1 MARERNISN
10 EQILYLLINLREEEA
25 KRDTYTDIKVN
36 KEACKEIGLFN
47 YKIKETGENRAS
59 RLFLISETHDGEPVS
74 IIYDEKGRLIAWKDQ
89 ETEKLQIAQ
98 DIELEEERINRQ
110 LELGIERTKGPA
122 NSSSSSDTSKAGE
135 GRDLA
140 DKEHEEKEEEK
151 NQNEENAKTENNEE
165 RPKLPNL
172 ANEINIDDK
181 PLIELNQV
189 INGYYLWEILQIE
202 DKLAGRLP
210 DGVSERSF
218 RNGYLTIVPSS
229 ELEAKDGKPR
239 KAEDS
244 FVISNS
250 QGDIIELD
258 EQILKPKDIG
268 AKNDPRKAEDEKSN
282 MRYNDGEEVERP
294 DSTVDATRTSLYQI
308 PDVGDK
314 FSVGENWFLGVDQN
328 KEYME
333 SSERP
338 IAGNTKE
345 ISFVQVERDNS
356 KYYESEERIQ
366 NTLEYKLDPLNEP
379 EPLTSKEIEKK
390 EELVERDANEVQ
402 NVREDHTQELVD
414 KCFSRYEDLRRT
426 L

>member
-25 KRDTYTDIKVN
+25 KRDIYTDIVVN
-36 KEACKEIGLFN
+36 KEACKEIGIFN

-59 RLFLISETHDGEPVS
+59 RLFLISETHNGEPVS
-74 IIYDEKGRLIAWKDQ
+74 IIYDEKGRIIAWKDQ
-89 ETEKLQIAQ
+89 EKLQIAQ

-122 NSSSSSDTSKAGE
+122 NASSSSDTSKSGE

-140 DKEHEEKEEEK
+140 DKEHEEKEEVK
-151 NQNEENAKTENNEE
+151 NQDEGNVKIENNEE
-165 RPKLPNL
+165 KTKLPNL

-181 PLIELNQV
+181 PLIELDQV

-202 DKLAGRLP
+202 DKLEGRLP
-210 DGVSERSF
+210 DGISEREF
-218 RNGYLTIVPSS
+218 RDGYLTIVPSS

-239 KAEDS
+239 KAEDT

-250 QGDIIELD
+250 KGDIIELD
-258 EQILKPKDIG
+258 EQILQPKDIG
-268 AKNDPRKAEDEKSN
+268 AKNDPRKAEDERSN

-294 DSTVDATRTSLYQI
+294 DSNVDATRTSLYQI

-333 SSERP
+333 RSERP

-366 NTLEYKLDPLNEP
+366 NTLECKLDPINEP
-379 EPLTSKEIEKK
+379 GPLTAKEEEKK
-390 EELVERDANEVQ
+390 EELVERDANEVE

-426 L
+426 LQ

>member
-25 KRDTYTDIKVN
+25 KRDIYTDIVVN
-36 KEACKEIGLFN
+36 KEACKEIGIFN

-59 RLFLISETHDGEPVS
+59 RLFLISETHNGEPVS
-74 IIYDEKGRLIAWKDQ
+74 IIYDEKGRIIAWKDQ
-89 ETEKLQIAQ
+89 EKLQIAQ

-110 LELGIERTKGPA
+110 LELGTERTKGPA
-122 NSSSSSDTSKAGE
+122 NASSSSDTSKSGE

-140 DKEHEEKEEEK
+140 DKEHEEKEEVK
-151 NQNEENAKTENNEE
+151 NQDEGNVKIENNEE
-165 RPKLPNL
+165 KTKLPNL

-181 PLIELNQV
+181 PLIELDQV

-202 DKLAGRLP
+202 DKLEGRLP
-210 DGVSERSF
+210 DGISEREF
-218 RNGYLTIVPSS
+218 RDGYLTIVPSS

-239 KAEDS
+239 KAEDT

-250 QGDIIELD
+250 KGDIIELD
-258 EQILKPKDIG
+258 EQILQPKDIG
-268 AKNDPRKAEDEKSN
+268 AKNDPRKAEDERSN

-294 DSTVDATRTSLYQI
+294 DSNVDATRTSLYQI

-333 SSERP
+333 RSERP

-366 NTLEYKLDPLNEP
+366 NTLEYKLDPINEP
-379 EPLTSKEIEKK
+379 GPLTAKEEEKK
-390 EELVERDANEVQ
+390 EELVERDANEVE

-426 L
+426 LQ